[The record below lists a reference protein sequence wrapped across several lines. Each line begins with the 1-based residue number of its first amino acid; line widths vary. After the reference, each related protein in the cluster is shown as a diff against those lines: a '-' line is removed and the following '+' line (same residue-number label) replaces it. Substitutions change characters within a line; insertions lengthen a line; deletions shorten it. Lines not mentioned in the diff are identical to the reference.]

1 MIRRLLLAA
10 LFASAA
16 ATAFAANGL
25 VEPSLKMSP
34 QHDGKVR
41 VAMTLDA
48 CMGKT
53 DHRILD
59 TLVRERIPATIFV
72 TARWLKH
79 NSEAL
84 AVLMA
89 NPDLFE
95 IENHGE
101 NHVPAVDKPVSIYGI
116 AAAGSEAAVVQEVEG
131 GRRCHRHPAA
141 MVSGCD
147 GQIYK
152 LVHGHHQPA
161 RHARGGLLRQWRWRL
176 AAGRCRDGQ
185 TYRCG
190 EEWRCHH
197 LPHQSAH
204 PRGGR
209 GRGEGPVGAQG
220 TRRDFH
226 AAGRPVIRAAGE
238 LISKVAA
245 RFFSPPGRRNMPQ
258 TFPSNGADE
267 TS

>member
-1 MIRRLLLAA
+1 MIRRLFLAA

-25 VEPSLKMSP
+25 VEPSLKVSP

-79 NSEAL
+79 NGEAL

-131 GRRCHRHPAA
+131 GRQA
-141 MVSGCD
+141 
-147 GQIYK
+147 I
-152 LVHGHHQPA
+152 
-161 RHARGGLLRQWRWRL
+161 
-176 AAGRCRDGQ
+176 
-185 TYRCG
+185 
-190 EEWRCHH
+190 
-197 LPHQSAH
+197 
-204 PRGGR
+204 
-209 GRGEGPVGAQG
+209 
-220 TRRDFH
+220 
-226 AAGRPVIRAAGE
+226 
-238 LISKVAA
+238 VAA
-245 RFFSPPGRRNMPQ
+245 TGIQPQ
-258 TFPSNGADE
+258 WFRGA
-267 TS
+267 TAK